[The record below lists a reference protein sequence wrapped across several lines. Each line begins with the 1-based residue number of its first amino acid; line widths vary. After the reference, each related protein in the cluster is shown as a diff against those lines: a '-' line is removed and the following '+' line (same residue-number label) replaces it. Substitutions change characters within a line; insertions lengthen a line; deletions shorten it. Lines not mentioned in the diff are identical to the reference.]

1 MDGENVNSNG
11 VSETD
16 ARGDK
21 AAGAAMFPQ
30 NGRGETK
37 TEVTSASRGCSFYK
51 DTAETVTARMASDRD
66 AWYYNMNHKNR
77 GIAII
82 FNHENFTNPKLKT
95 RCGTKTD
102 CENLASTL
110 RSLRFE
116 VYTYFDA
123 SYSKVM
129 SVISEVRNMD
139 HSDNDCFLMAVL
151 SHGEQNIIHAYDSP
165 YQPEDLWHPF
175 TADKCPSLA
184 GKPKLFFIQACQG
197 DRLDPGVTLMK
208 RTETDSGP
216 MSYRI
221 PVHADFLIAYS
232 TIPERRKVRTRLGR
246 ILAFFSCKE
255 RRRSRLRHQQCCY
268 TLTPDEGTENMM
280 TEDQCCQGFY
290 SWRNTQRGSWFMQAL
305 CEELKKHCY
314 SLDLLTILT
323 FVNRR
328 VATDYQSNVPG
339 NNEMDA
345 QKQIP
350 CITYM
355 LTRLLKFKPK

>member
-21 AAGAAMFPQ
+21 AAGAAVFPQ

-37 TEVTSASRGCSFYK
+37 TEVTSASRGCSFCGWRFVWEGRLIKCYK
-51 DTAETVTARMASDRD
+51 DSAETVTARMASDRD

-232 TIPERRKVRTRLGR
+232 TIP
-246 ILAFFSCKE
+246 
-255 RRRSRLRHQQCCY
+255 
-268 TLTPDEGTENMM
+268 
-280 TEDQCCQGFY
+280 GFY

-355 LTRLLKFKPK
+355 LTRLLKFEPK